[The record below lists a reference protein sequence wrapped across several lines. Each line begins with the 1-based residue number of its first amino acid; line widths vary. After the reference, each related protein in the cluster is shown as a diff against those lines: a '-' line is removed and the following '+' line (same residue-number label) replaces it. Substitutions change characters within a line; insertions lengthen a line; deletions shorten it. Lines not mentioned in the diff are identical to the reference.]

1 MVTKQTKDWHT
12 A

>member
-1 MVTKQTKDWHT
+1 MVTKQTKGWHT